1 MGQLALMNE
10 GNTLVI
16 TANKSQETRSPTM
29 DVLILGGLPIG
40 EPVAWLGPFVMNTKS
55 EVLKAFDDFQ
65 KGVLGTIPADYVKG
79 KRPIIRSG
87 EGHKLGA
94 DIAGIHGTPTTIEE
108 SD

>member
-1 MGQLALMNE
+1 MSE

-65 KGVLGTIPADYVKG
+65 KGVLGTVPANYVKG
-79 KRPIIRSG
+79 QRPLIRSG
-87 EGHKLGA
+87 EGHKLGGE
-94 DIAGIHGTPTTIEE
+94 IKGVHGTPNEVTL